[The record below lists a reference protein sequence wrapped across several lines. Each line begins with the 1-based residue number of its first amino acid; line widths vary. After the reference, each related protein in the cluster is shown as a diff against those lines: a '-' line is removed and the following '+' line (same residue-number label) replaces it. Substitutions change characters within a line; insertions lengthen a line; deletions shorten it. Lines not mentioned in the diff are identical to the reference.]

1 MPVDIRGY
9 FKKYTQEE
17 WDEKNSEE
25 FAGIQARR
33 QRQDV
38 LLCCVLTICDILVP
52 PITTPPHL

>member
-38 LLCCVLTICDILVP
+38 LQDDLLEAKRMHERIAARNRK
-52 PITTPPHL
+52 